1 YLVVPLR
8 SRERVLGALT
18 LAHGESSRRYG
29 QEELRLAEDLAR
41 RAAVSVD
48 NALLYREAQKAI
60 GLRAG
65 LLQVAAHEL
74 RTPVTALKLNVQAL
88 VGCTRREEAWS
99 ERTVSRLKGLE
110 RGVGRLGVLVDELL
124 DVSRITSGRLV
135 LHPEELD
142 LAELVREVAGR
153 FRPEAERAPCAL
165 SVRVPGPVVSR
176 WDRLRLEQVL
186 SNLLSNALKYGAGQP
201 VEVALSASG
210 ERVLLSVRD
219 EGIGIEPEVQE
230 RIFERFERAVS
241 DRHYGGLGMG
251 LWITREIVTA
261 MGGTIHVESAPRRGA
276 VFTVELPR
284 G

>member
-1 YLVVPLR
+1 
-8 SRERVLGALT
+8 A
-18 LAHGESSRRYG
+18 
-29 QEELRLAEDLAR
+29 
-41 RAAVSVD
+41 VD

-60 GLRAG
+60 GLRDG
-65 LLQVAAHEL
+65 FLQVAAHEL

-99 ERTVSRLKGLE
+99 ERTVARLTGLE
-110 RGVGRLGVLVDELL
+110 RGVSRLGVLVAELL

-142 LAELVREVAGR
+142 LAGLVREVAER
-153 FRPEAERAPCAL
+153 LRPEAARAECAL
-165 SVRVPGPVVSR
+165 RVRVPGPVVSR

-201 VEVALSASG
+201 VEVALSTSG
-210 ERVLLSVRD
+210 ARVFLRVRD
-219 EGIGIEPEVQE
+219 EGIGIETAAQE

-261 MGGTIHVESAPRRGA
+261 MGGTIHVESAPEQGA
-276 VFTVELPR
+276 TFIVELPR
-284 G
+284 TREPSASLSR